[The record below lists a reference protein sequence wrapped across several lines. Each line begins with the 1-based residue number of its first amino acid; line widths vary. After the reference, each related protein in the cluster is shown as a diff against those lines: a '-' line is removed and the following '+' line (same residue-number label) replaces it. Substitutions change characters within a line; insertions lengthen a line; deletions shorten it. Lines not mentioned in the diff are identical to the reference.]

1 MRLRW
6 IPILAFVYFIAMAF
20 AMTYPGYVPANRIR
34 PFVFGLPFSL
44 FWQVLWITGAI
55 VVLGTVFIWEKRSSS
70 ASSKN
75 GDPTTRSG
83 SEKA

>member
-70 ASSKN
+70 TPGKN

>member
-6 IPILAFVYFIAMAF
+6 IPILAFAYFIAMAF

-70 ASSKN
+70 TPGKS
-75 GDPTTRSG
+75 GDPPTRSG
-83 SEKA
+83 SERA